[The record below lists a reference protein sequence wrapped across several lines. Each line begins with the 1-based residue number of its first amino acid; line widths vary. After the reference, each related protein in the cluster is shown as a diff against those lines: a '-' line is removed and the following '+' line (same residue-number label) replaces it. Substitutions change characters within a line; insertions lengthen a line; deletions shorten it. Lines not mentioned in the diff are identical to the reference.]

1 MAFGTLVQLSLSLC
15 FLQSAL
21 VTTRGREIAELLNY
35 FTIEIDEGEDIAR
48 DVAKRNGLEYVLP
61 VGNLKGFHILKLPS
75 ERITKRSTKQS
86 TDELL
91 KRLSQDPQ
99 VRWAEQQEIHEV
111 EKRDKAVLPDSPL
124 FPEGLGLDSA
134 FESLEQEKKDILSSA
149 IFKVLDSESEKGNVL
164 QFNDPLWPAQWELFN
179 TGQTNGPR
187 GFDINVMPAWKKNIT
202 GSGVVVAVIDDGV
215 DYSNTDLKKNYDP
228 NASFN
233 FNGHFDDHHDPRPN
247 SARAYNGHG
256 TKCAGEIAMEANN
269 SFCGVG
275 VAYNAKIG
283 GIRLL
288 DGKVTDALEAAAL
301 TYKNNYIDIYI
312 CCWGPKDNGR
322 KLEGPRKLTV
332 KALKEG
338 AEKGRNGKGNIFI
351 WASGNGGLFSDHCG
365 ADGYVNNIFTVA
377 VGAVSYLGLSTYYTE
392 ACAGVMAVIPTG
404 GASES
409 PYYAYKPN
417 ETDLV
422 TTALNN
428 KCTKIFKGTSS
439 AAPMAAAIIALVLQ
453 VNPNLTWRDLQH
465 LIVRTS
471 KISDIMN
478 KDWKINGAGYHIHHK
493 NFLELIP
500 DCNILQKSGCSS
512 HRNLHIF
519 IRSVFQGWKNPKV
532 TSPKL
537 LQLST
542 QHYYSSSKQDS
553 KATVVRKEFVDFSSI
568 CVGFPPVS
576 SHNPKVYGF
585 GLLDAGRMLKEALQW
600 NTIGPQRQCVNNY
613 IFQQERVIPTNGSLM
628 LRLKTN
634 ACQGTEN
641 AINTLEHVQ
650 VTVNISSVCRGDLS
664 ISLTSPYGTT
674 SELLAVRLIDNS
686 KFGLR
691 HWTMMSV
698 HSWGEDPEGEWN
710 LTITD
715 HFMSTVGCGRNV
727 KDLTS
732 GLINKFGLTL
742 WGTYQD
748 IRQEIKD
755 DVRKLRDE
763 DDEELIVLKNLIK
776 ELKIDSR
783 LVETFFYEN
792 KRKVDE
798 DEIPYTWSDPQL
810 PGDARSTSGPSS
822 NLGKLPLKFWH
833 SLSREEK
840 TKFQSKR
847 SWLGAWPKGLDEALP
862 ESERSNIL
870 AAEK

>member
-493 NFLELIP
+493 
-500 DCNILQKSGCSS
+500 
-512 HRNLHIF
+512 
-519 IRSVFQGWKNPKV
+519 
-532 TSPKL
+532 
-537 LQLST
+537 
-542 QHYYSSSKQDS
+542 
-553 KATVVRKEFVDFSSI
+553 
-568 CVGFPPVS
+568 
-576 SHNPKVYGF
+576 YGF

-710 LTITD
+710 LTEILESVIFLDVKKAFDQITD